1 MAMEALEKL
10 ETASSVR
17 KIGFDEA
24 QVVPGIVPDTY
35 FLVVRGEAPCLNM
48 KVALSP
54 LIYIRCPEYWGIEV
68 VGSLP
73 GGFCLDA
80 IKPYVVTI
88 PLSGITGSRGI
99 EVIGANRSQGF
110 DVAGGCCP

>member
-10 ETASSVR
+10 EAASSVR
-17 KIGFDEA
+17 KIPFDSAE
-24 QVVPGIVPDTY
+24 VVSGIVPDTY

-48 KVALSP
+48 TVTLSP

-80 IKPYVVTI
+80 IKPYVKAI
-88 PLSGITGSRGI
+88 PLAGITGSRGI
-99 EVIGANRSQGF
+99 EVIGANRTLRF
-110 DVAGGCCP
+110 DVAGGCRP